1 VPYFGLTLKPP
12 PTGVVLSNRPD
23 YGQTYQGLSLQLVKA
38 LSDRW
43 LFRGMFSWNHW
54 TQSVGAQ
61 SVFDPNEGIGGPN
74 QDGGTVTGTG
84 SVGSAW
90 TFSASGLYR
99 LPFGLA
105 ASGILSGRQ
114 GFPLQYFVVVNPH
127 DTKGNQIMVLTA
139 PVGTYRLADVYQLD
153 LRLQDTFA
161 IGPVSLTP
169 SFNVFNAANSNT
181 VLARRVRT
189 GVYDV
194 EREPSRGCPNPPFC
208 PDSRFNE
215 IQNFQSPRIFQVAIQ
230 VSF

>member
-1 VPYFGLTLKPP
+1 
-12 PTGVVLSNRPD
+12 
-23 YGQTYQGLSLQLVKA
+23 
-38 LSDRW
+38 
-43 LFRGMFSWNHW
+43 MFSWNHW

-194 EREPSRGCPNPPFC
+194 QREPSRGCPNPPFC